1 VAIGLVAIAD
11 GKVIEE
17 GNYFSTKEVIDS
29 ILKVLRSVNFAVTNV
44 SVKVGNGVSDYKEL
58 LEYLDDALP
67 S

>member
-29 ILKVLRSVNFAVTNV
+29 ILKVLRSVNSATTNV

>member
-1 VAIGLVAIAD
+1 MAIGLVAIAD